1 MSKKY
6 ICFCRLGLVK
16 KNVVKIKMSYRKN
29 GHFKSMFQFTI
40 DTIVCLNLESIKNKE
55 ELQKNK
61 RKTCNENGEKTKEI
75 KRIYITQEVT

>member
-1 MSKKY
+1 MQQQ
-6 ICFCRLGLVK
+6 
-16 KNVVKIKMSYRKN
+16 KNIRH
-29 GHFKSMFQFTI
+29 GHGIFDRHFKSMFQFTI